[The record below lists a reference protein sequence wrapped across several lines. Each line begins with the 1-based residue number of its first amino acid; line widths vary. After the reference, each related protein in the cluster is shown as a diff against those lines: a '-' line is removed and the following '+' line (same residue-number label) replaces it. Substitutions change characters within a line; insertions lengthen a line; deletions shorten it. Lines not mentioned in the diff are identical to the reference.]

1 MKVLKF
7 GGSSVGSPES
17 IKKVFSII
25 KAYKEQE
32 QEFAVV
38 ISAMQGVTNQ
48 LIELGNLA
56 AISDESY
63 LKILKEI
70 EERHF
75 NTIKE
80 IVSVKSQSKIFAKI
94 KLLINELE
102 DLLHG
107 VYLLKEL
114 SSRSLDLVL
123 SFGERLSAYLLS
135 EYLKQEGI
143 EAEYLDARKLIK
155 TDKNFGS
162 ARVLFQITDYNI
174 VEYFQEHKALQVI
187 TGFIGSTEKDETTTL
202 GRGGS
207 DYTASIFGAA
217 LGATEI
223 EIWTDVDG
231 VMTADPR
238 KVKRAFSLNSLSY
251 VEAMEMSHFGAKVIY
266 PPTLQPAF
274 NKNIPLLIKNTFNT
288 DFPGTYIGEKA
299 GNKDLIIKGISSIQN
314 VALINIQGSGM
325 IGVPG
330 VASRVFGALAKKEI
344 SVILITQASSEYSIC
359 FALDPLFSSRAKEAI
374 EEEFSNELKAA
385 KIDKIIIET
394 NLSVVAIIGE
404 NMRNTTGISGKLF
417 SAMGKNGINVV
428 AIAQGSSELNL
439 SVVINQP
446 DLSKALNALHEAFF
460 LSDIR
465 TLNVFLVGLGLI
477 GGTLL
482 EQIKKQADYLRNERL
497 LNINIIAIANSKKML
512 FNEAGIDITDW
523 RNNIQTHNG
532 TTNLDNFVTRMKEMN
547 LPNSIFVDCTSS
559 EEVIKHYKEILKS
572 SISIVTPNKLANS
585 SSYND
590 YQKLQ
595 KTAFKY
601 GVKFLYE
608 TNVGAGLPVINTLK
622 DLKYSGDKILK
633 IEGILSGTLSFIF
646 NTFKNGV
653 KFSEVV
659 KEAKQ
664 KGFTEPDPRDDL
676 NGKDVARKIL
686 ILSREAGLS
695 LEPEE
700 IVVENILPQA
710 CLDAANV
717 EEFFHE
723 LEIANL
729 EFEERR
735 RKAENENKV
744 LRFIASLE
752 SGKAKVSLEAID
764 SSHPFYNL
772 SGSDN
777 IISYTTERYKDRP
790 LVVKGPGAGAE
801 VTAAGVFAE
810 IISIGNYFSQDNIN
824 YKKRA

>member
-7 GGSSVGSPES
+7 GGSSVGSTES
-17 IKKVFSII
+17 IKKVLDIV
-25 KAYKEQE
+25 KGYKNRNEE
-32 QEFAVV
+32 IAVV
-38 ISAMQGVTNQ
+38 VSAMQGVTNQ
-48 LIELGNLA
+48 LIELGNMA
-56 AISDESY
+56 AISDEGY
-63 LKILKEI
+63 LDILKEI

-75 NTIKE
+75 NAIKD
-80 IVSVKSQSKIFAKI
+80 IVPVKAQSKIFAKI
-94 KLLINELE
+94 KILLNELE

-114 SSRSLDLVL
+114 SPRSLDLVL
-123 SFGERLSAYLLS
+123 SFGERLSAFLIS
-135 EYLKQEGI
+135 EYFKQENI
-143 EAEYLDARKLIK
+143 ESEFLDARKLIK

-162 ARVLFQITDYNI
+162 ARINFPVSDNNI
-174 VEYFQEHKALQVI
+174 INYFAEHKSLQVI

-207 DYTASIFGAA
+207 DYTASVFGAA
-217 LGATEI
+217 LNATDI

-238 KVKRAFSLNSLSY
+238 KVKRAFSLDSLSY
-251 VEAMEMSHFGAKVIY
+251 IEAMEMSHFGAKVIY

-274 NKNIPLLIKNTFNT
+274 SKNIPLWIKNTFNPG
-288 DFPGTYIGEKA
+288 FAGTYISQKTS
-299 GNKDLIIKGISSIQN
+299 NKDLIIKGISSIQD

-330 VASRVFGALAKKEI
+330 VASRVFGALARVDI
-344 SVILITQASSEYSIC
+344 NVILITQASSEYSIC
-359 FALDPLFSSRAKEAI
+359 FALDPLFSSRAKEVI
-374 EEEFSNELKAA
+374 EEDFANEIRAG
-385 KIDKIIIET
+385 KIDKIVIE
-394 NLSVVAIIGE
+394 NSLSVVAIIGE

-417 SAMGKNGINVV
+417 SALGKNGINIV

-439 SVVINQP
+439 SVVIYQS

-460 LSDIR
+460 LSDTR
-465 TLNVFLVGLGLI
+465 TLNIFLVGLGLI

-482 EQIKKQADYLRNERL
+482 EQIKKQANYLREERL
-497 LNINIIAIANSKKML
+497 LNINIIGIANSKKMF
-512 FNEAGIDITDW
+512 FNEDGIDISFW
-523 RNNIQTHNG
+523 KENIQTMNG
-532 TTNLDNFVTRMKEMN
+532 KTSLDGFVAKMKELN

-559 EEVIKHYKEILKS
+559 EEVIKYYKEILKS

-585 SSYND
+585 SSFND

-595 KTAFKY
+595 KTAFRY

-622 DLKYSGDKILK
+622 DLKYSGDQILK
-633 IEGILSGTLSFIF
+633 IEGILSGTLSYIF
-646 NTFKNGV
+646 NTFKEGEN
-653 KFSEVV
+653 FSDVV
-659 KEAKQ
+659 KEAK
-664 KGFTEPDPRDDL
+664 KRGFTEPDPRDDL

-700 IVVENILPQA
+700 IVVENILPEA
-710 CLDAANV
+710 CLKAKNV
-717 EEFFHE
+717 EEFFE
-723 LEIANL
+723 QLEKANP
-729 EFEERR
+729 EFEKR
-735 RKAENENKV
+735 RKDAENNGQV

-752 SGKAKVSLEAID
+752 SGRAKVSLEAVD
-764 SSHPFYNL
+764 STHPFYNL

-777 IISYTTERYKDRP
+777 IVSYTTERYKDRP

-824 YKKRA
+824 YKKRS

>member
-7 GGSSVGSPES
+7 GGSSVGSPDS
-17 IKKVFSII
+17 IRKVFQII
-25 KAYKEQE
+25 KSFKDKEE
-32 QEFAVV
+32 DIAVV
-38 ISAMQGVTNQ
+38 VSAMQGVTNQ

-56 AISDESY
+56 AVSDESY
-63 LKILKEI
+63 LSLLKEI

-75 NTIKE
+75 TTIKE
-80 IVSVKSQSKIFAKI
+80 IVAVKSQSKIFAKI
-94 KLLINELE
+94 KILLNELE

-107 VYLLKEL
+107 VFLLKEL
-114 SSRSLDLVL
+114 SPRSLDLVL
-123 SFGERLSAYLLS
+123 SFGERLSAFLISEFFTLQGIES
-135 EYLKQEGI
+135 EYL
-143 EAEYLDARKLIK
+143 DSRKLVK
-155 TDKNFGS
+155 TDKNFGA
-162 ARVLFQITDYNI
+162 ARVNFPVTDANI
-174 VEYFQEHKALQVI
+174 VKHFAEHKSLQVI

-217 LGATEI
+217 LGATDI

-238 KVKRAFSLNSLSY
+238 KVKRAFSLHSLSY
-251 VEAMEMSHFGAKVIY
+251 IEAMELSHFGAKVIY

-288 DFPGTYIGEKA
+288 DFAGTYISQKTS
-299 GNKDLIIKGISSIQN
+299 NKDLIIKGISSIQN

-330 VASRVFGALAKKEI
+330 VASRVFGALAKEEI
-344 SVILITQASSEYSIC
+344 NVILITQASSEYSIC
-359 FALDPLFSSRAKEAI
+359 FALDPLYSSRAKEAI
-374 EEEFSNELKAA
+374 EEEFANEIRAA
-385 KIDKIIIET
+385 KIDKIHIES

-417 SAMGKNGINVV
+417 SSLGKNGINVV

-439 SVVINQP
+439 SVVIHQP

-460 LSDIR
+460 LSDVR

-482 EQIKKQADYLRNERL
+482 EQIKKQAEYLRNERL
-497 LNINIIAIANSKKML
+497 LNINVIALANSRKML
-512 FNEAGIDITDW
+512 FDEEGINISFW
-523 RNNIQTHNG
+523 RENIKSESGQS
-532 TTNLDNFVTRMKEMN
+532 NLDSFVSKMKELN

-595 KTAFKY
+595 KTAFRY

-622 DLKYSGDKILK
+622 DLKYSGDKIIK

-646 NTFKNGV
+646 NSFKEGV
-653 KFSEVV
+653 NFSDVV

-700 IVVENILPQA
+700 IVVENILPET
-710 CLDAANV
+710 CLKAKTV
-717 EEFFHE
+717 EEFFRE
-723 LEIANL
+723 LEIANPI
-729 EFEERR
+729 FEGK
-735 RKAENENKV
+735 RKEAEDEGKV

-752 SGKAKVSLEAID
+752 SGKAKVGLEAVD
-764 SSHPFYNL
+764 QSHPFYNL

-777 IISYTTERYKDRP
+777 IVSYTTERYKDRP

-824 YKKRA
+824 YKKRS

>member
-17 IKKVFSII
+17 IKKVFKIV
-25 KAYKEQE
+25 KGYYDKQE
-32 QEFAVV
+32 DIAVV
-38 ISAMQGVTNQ
+38 VSAMQGITNQ
-48 LIELGNLA
+48 LIELGHLA
-56 AISDESY
+56 ATSDESY
-63 LKILKEI
+63 LTILKEI

-80 IVSVKSQSKIFAKI
+80 IVPVKAQSKIFAKI
-94 KLLINELE
+94 KILLNELD

-114 SSRSLDLVL
+114 SPRSLDLVL
-123 SFGERLSAYLLS
+123 SFGERLSAFLIS
-135 EYLKQEGI
+135 EYFKQENI
-143 EAEYLDARKLIK
+143 EAEYLDARKLLK
-155 TDKNFGS
+155 TDKNFGA
-162 ARVLFQITDYNI
+162 ARVNFPVSDHNI
-174 VEYFQEHKALQVI
+174 MNFFNDHKAVQVI

-217 LGATEI
+217 LNATEI

-238 KVKRAFSLNSLSY
+238 KVKRAFSLESLSY
-251 VEAMEMSHFGAKVIY
+251 IEAMEMSHFGAKVIY

-288 DFPGTYIGEKA
+288 DFAGTYISQKSSS
-299 GNKDLIIKGISSIQN
+299 KDLIIKGISSIQD

-330 VASRVFGALAKKEI
+330 VASRVFGALARVEI
-344 SVILITQASSEYSIC
+344 NVILITQASSEYSIC
-359 FALDPLFSSRAKEAI
+359 FALDPLFSSRAKEVI
-374 EEEFSNELKAA
+374 EEDFAHEIRVG
-385 KIDKIIIET
+385 KIDKIIIEN

-417 SAMGKNGINVV
+417 SALGKNGINIV

-439 SVVINQP
+439 SVVINQS

-460 LSDIR
+460 LSDVR

-482 EQIKKQADYLRNERL
+482 EQIKKQSEYLRSERL
-497 LNINIIAIANSKKML
+497 LNINIIGIANSKKML
-512 FNEAGIDITDW
+512 FDEEGIDISFW
-523 RNNIQTHNG
+523 RENLQTMNG
-532 TTNLDNFVTRMKEMN
+532 KTSLDGFVAKMNDLN

-572 SISIVTPNKLANS
+572 SVSIVTPNKLANS

-595 KTAFKY
+595 KTAFRY

-622 DLKYSGDKILK
+622 DLKYSGD
-633 IEGILSGTLSFIF
+633 
-646 NTFKNGV
+646 
-653 KFSEVV
+653 
-659 KEAKQ
+659 
-664 KGFTEPDPRDDL
+664 
-676 NGKDVARKIL
+676 
-686 ILSREAGLS
+686 
-695 LEPEE
+695 
-700 IVVENILPQA
+700 
-710 CLDAANV
+710 
-717 EEFFHE
+717 
-723 LEIANL
+723 
-729 EFEERR
+729 
-735 RKAENENKV
+735 
-744 LRFIASLE
+744 
-752 SGKAKVSLEAID
+752 
-764 SSHPFYNL
+764 
-772 SGSDN
+772 
-777 IISYTTERYKDRP
+777 
-790 LVVKGPGAGAE
+790 
-801 VTAAGVFAE
+801 
-810 IISIGNYFSQDNIN
+810 
-824 YKKRA
+824 